1 LKGDVLLMEEK
12 SQNEQNNLERFN
24 DFMFGT
30 RGLNHRKDY
39 HSQESSTNSSSI
51 DYEQL
56 INTID
61 SIMESVSS
69 LKPVVQSVLGQILKK
84 K

>member
-1 LKGDVLLMEEK
+1 MEDK
-12 SQNEQNNLERFN
+12 SPNEQKNLERFN

-30 RGLNHRKDY
+30 RGENHRKDY
-39 HSQESSTNSSSI
+39 HSQESTNSSSI

>member
-1 LKGDVLLMEEK
+1 MEGKSLK
-12 SQNEQNNLERFN
+12 EQKNFDRFN

-30 RGLNHRKDY
+30 RGVNHRKDY
-39 HSQESSTNSSSI
+39 HTQESSTNTSSI

-56 INTID
+56 LNTID
-61 SIMESVSS
+61 GIMESVSS

>member
-1 LKGDVLLMEEK
+1 MGDN
-12 SQNEQNNLERFN
+12 SQNHQKNLERFN
-24 DFMFGT
+24 DLMFGT
-30 RGLNHRKDY
+30 RGEQHRKDY

-51 DYEQL
+51 DYEEIL
-56 INTID
+56 SSID
-61 SIMESVSS
+61 KIIESVGS